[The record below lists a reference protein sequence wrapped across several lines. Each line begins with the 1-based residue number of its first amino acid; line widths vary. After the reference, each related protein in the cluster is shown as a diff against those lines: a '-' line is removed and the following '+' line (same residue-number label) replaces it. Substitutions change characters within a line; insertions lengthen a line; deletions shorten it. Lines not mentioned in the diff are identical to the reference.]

1 MPESDLTLL
10 RDAALEAG
18 RIATRYFRSDQQV
31 WDKGGGQGPVSEAD
45 LEIDRMLKARLSA
58 ARPDYGWLSEETED
72 NDKRLSAER
81 VFIIDPIDG
90 TRAFVNGQT
99 TFAHSL
105 AVAER
110 GRVVAAVVHLPLREL
125 TYEAIPGGGAF
136 LNGRKLAAS
145 KRSGLKG
152 AHVLAPGKQM
162 VPELWPGGLP
172 EFERHFRS
180 SLAYRLCLVA
190 EGRFDAM
197 LTLRDAWEWDIAAG
211 TLICTEASATVSD
224 RFGQALTFNTPGAQT
239 PGVLAAGPAIHAGIL
254 AHIAP

>member
-1 MPESDLTLL
+1 MPESDLSLL
-10 RDAALEAG
+10 HDAALEAG
-18 RIATRYFRSDQQV
+18 RIARRYFRANQQV

-45 LEIDRMLKARLSA
+45 LEIDRMLREHLSA
-58 ARPDYGWLSEETED
+58 ARPGYGWLSEETED
-72 NDKRLSAER
+72 NDERLSAAR

-90 TRAFVNGQT
+90 TRAFVAGQT

-105 AVAER
+105 AVAEN

-125 TYEAIPGGGAF
+125 TYEATLGGGAF
-136 LNGRKLAAS
+136 LNGRRLAAS
-145 KRSGLKG
+145 ERAGLEG
-152 AHVLAPGKQM
+152 AQVLAPGKQM

-172 EFERHFRS
+172 AFERHFRS

-211 TLICTEASATVSD
+211 TLICTEASATVTD
-224 RFGQALTFNTPGAQT
+224 RFGQPLRFNSPGAQT
-239 PGVLAAGPAIHAGIL
+239 SGVLAAGQAIHAGIL
-254 AHIAP
+254 AHLGG